1 MELYN
6 KIMKKAL
13 GFTLIEVLLVIAV
26 IGILSVAALN
36 SYLNS
41 TRTFAF
47 VSAYKDII
55 TILREPRSYAV
66 ASQTVNNQTVQRF
79 GVKISPDKSTGDDF
93 TVFADNGSKPF
104 ELDGSDTTFSKKEID
119 GLSGDPSKPYVFSKD
134 GTVTSMSGIDFPV
147 YLFYETGTGNLSVYA
162 KKASVVSLIS
172 ASEMRYLA
180 FNFLQTGTDFLKY
193 ITVFQTSGMAEGFD
207 SKPSL

>member
-1 MELYN
+1 
-6 KIMKKAL
+6 MKKAL